1 MLNLLKVSE
10 VFSSNNVIRCRV
22 NCHNVCCSWII
33 IAVCLLFRV
42 KKFFCYFVVCF
53 ILKIEDDDEDDE
65 DEEDDD
71 EFDADNNVAD
81 GHE

>member
-1 MLNLLKVSE
+1 M
-10 VFSSNNVIRCRV
+10 
-22 NCHNVCCSWII
+22 
-33 IAVCLLFRV
+33 
-42 KKFFCYFVVCF
+42 CF

>member
-1 MLNLLKVSE
+1 M
-10 VFSSNNVIRCRV
+10 
-22 NCHNVCCSWII
+22 
-33 IAVCLLFRV
+33 
-42 KKFFCYFVVCF
+42 CF

-81 GHE
+81 GHEWCVTHVWVILIFSRIDGDRQCWSFPFH

>member
-1 MLNLLKVSE
+1 
-10 VFSSNNVIRCRV
+10 
-22 NCHNVCCSWII
+22 
-33 IAVCLLFRV
+33 
-42 KKFFCYFVVCF
+42 VCF